1 MKHLVTIMVD
11 GQPMT
16 ASIRIGGD
24 MTEDSDATGEVT
36 EAIDVEGAPY
46 TYTETETP
54 IETPKPVREENIIRK

>member
-36 EAIDVEGAPY
+36 EAIDVEVLRIP
-46 TYTETETP
+46 T
-54 IETPKPVREENIIRK
+54 RRRKRRLKRQR

>member
-24 MTEDSDATGEVT
+24 MMEDSDATGEGVDVVQT
-36 EAIDVEGAPY
+36 EEQVPDDVALQELMEVLNEQNGA
-46 TYTETETP
+46 
-54 IETPKPVREENIIRK
+54 

>member
-24 MTEDSDATGEVT
+24 MTEDSDATGEAVALNAEAPASST
-36 EAIDVEGAPY
+36 EEHIAKLEQELTQLKA
-46 TYTETETP
+46 EL
-54 IETPKPVREENIIRK
+54 K

>member
-24 MTEDSDATGEVT
+24 MTEDSDATGEVVDVVQT
-36 EAIDVEGAPY
+36 EEQVPDDVALQELSEVLNEQNGA
-46 TYTETETP
+46 
-54 IETPKPVREENIIRK
+54 

>member
-24 MTEDSDATGEVT
+24 MTEDSDATGEVVDVVQT
-36 EAIDVEGAPY
+36 EEQVPDDVALQELLEVLNEQNGA
-46 TYTETETP
+46 
-54 IETPKPVREENIIRK
+54 

>member
-24 MTEDSDATGEVT
+24 MTEDSDVTGEVVDVMQT
-36 EAIDVEGAPY
+36 EEQVPDDVALQELLDVLNEQNGA
-46 TYTETETP
+46 
-54 IETPKPVREENIIRK
+54 